1 MGKLIGI
8 STGLKNVDMAPGNI
22 PCVVLNTDF
31 VNACNNYGNT
41 AVIFGPHEN
50 SESIDVSKFDAIII
64 SGGGDINPNFYGE
77 EKLEKTIRVSDHRD
91 KTELAML
98 KSAEENNVKTLA
110 ICRGHQLL
118 NVYKGG
124 TLYQDLQDNGF
135 TQIDHDKPFD
145 DARSHIHNVKIEDNS
160 KLHKIIQQIEI
171 QVNSI
176 HHQAINKLGQD
187 LKVVAKSSDSVIEGV
202 EATNG
207 WDAVGVQWHPENML
221 EDPVSIKLFEWLNS

>member
-135 TQIDHDKPFD
+135 TQIDHDKPFG
-145 DARSHIHNVKIEDNS
+145 DARSHIHDVNIEDNS
-160 KLHKIIQQIEI
+160 KLYKIIQEKKIK
-171 QVNSI
+171 VNSI
-176 HHQAINKLGQD
+176 HHQAINILGQD
-187 LKVVAKSSDSVIEGV
+187 LQVTAKSSDGVIEGV
-202 EATNG
+202 EVTND

-221 EDPVSIKLFEWLNS
+221 EDPVSIKLFGWLNS

>member
-1 MGKLIGI
+1 MSKLIGI

-22 PCVVLNTDF
+22 PCVVINTDF
-31 VNACNNYGNT
+31 VKACNNYGNT

-64 SGGGDINPNFYGE
+64 SGGGDINPNSYGE
-77 EKLEKTIRVSDHRD
+77 EKLEKTIRISDHRD
-91 KTELAML
+91 NTELAML
-98 KSAEENNVKTLA
+98 KSAEEHNVKTLA

-124 TLYQDLQDNGF
+124 TLYQDLKDNGF
-135 TQIDHDKPFD
+135 TKVDHDKPFD
-145 DARSHIHNVKIEDNS
+145 DARSHIHAINIEDNS
-160 KLHKIIQQIEI
+160 KLYKIIQENEI

-187 LKVVAKSSDSVIEGV
+187 LKITAKSSDGVIEGIEV
-202 EATNG
+202 TSG
-207 WDAVGVQWHPENML
+207 WDAVGIQWHPENML
-221 EDPVSIKLFEWLNS
+221 EDPVSIKLFGWLNS

>member
-1 MGKLIGI
+1 MSKLIGI

-22 PCVVLNTDF
+22 PCVVINTDF
-31 VNACNNYGNT
+31 VKACNNYGNT

-64 SGGGDINPNFYGE
+64 SGGGDINPNSYGE
-77 EKLEKTIRVSDHRD
+77 EKLEKTIRISDHRD
-91 KTELAML
+91 NTELAML
-98 KSAEENNVKTLA
+98 KSAEEHNVKTLA

-135 TQIDHDKPFD
+135 TQIDHDKPFG
-145 DARSHIHNVKIEDNS
+145 DARSHIHDVNIEDNS
-160 KLHKIIQQIEI
+160 KLYKIIQEKNIK
-171 QVNSI
+171 VNSI
-176 HHQAINKLGQD
+176 HHQAINILGQE
-187 LKVVAKSSDSVIEGV
+187 LQVTAKSSDGVIEGV
-202 EATNG
+202 EVTND

-221 EDPVSIKLFEWLNS
+221 EDPVSIKLFGWLNS

>member
-1 MGKLIGI
+1 MNKLIGI

-202 EATNG
+202 EVTNG

>member
-1 MGKLIGI
+1 
-8 STGLKNVDMAPGNI
+8 
-22 PCVVLNTDF
+22 
-31 VNACNNYGNT
+31 
-41 AVIFGPHEN
+41 
-50 SESIDVSKFDAIII
+50 
-64 SGGGDINPNFYGE
+64 
-77 EKLEKTIRVSDHRD
+77 
-91 KTELAML
+91 ML

-202 EATNG
+202 EVTNG

>member
-1 MGKLIGI
+1 MNKLIGI

-22 PCVVLNTDF
+22 PCVVINTDF
-31 VNACNNYGNT
+31 VKACNRYGNA

-50 SESIDVSKFDAIII
+50 SEAIDVSKFDAIII

-135 TQIDHDKPFD
+135 TQIDHDKPFG
-145 DARSHIHNVKIEDNS
+145 DARSHIHDVNIEDNS
-160 KLHKIIQQIEI
+160 KLYKIIQEKKIK
-171 QVNSI
+171 VNSI
-176 HHQAINKLGQD
+176 HHQAINILGQD
-187 LKVVAKSSDSVIEGV
+187 LQVTAKSSDGVIEGV
-202 EATNG
+202 EVTND

-221 EDPVSIKLFEWLNS
+221 EDPVSIKLFGWLNS